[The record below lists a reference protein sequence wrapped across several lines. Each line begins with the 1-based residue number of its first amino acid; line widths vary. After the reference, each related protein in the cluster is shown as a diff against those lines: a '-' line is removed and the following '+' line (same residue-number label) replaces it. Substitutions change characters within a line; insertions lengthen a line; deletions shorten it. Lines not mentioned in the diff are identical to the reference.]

1 MEAHRAYWLDQL
13 KGNIPVL
20 ELPTDFQ
27 RPAVLTHRG
36 GRIRG
41 IIDPEKYRQLIQLTL
56 TYNTSLYSLLMT
68 LAKALLYR
76 YTGQKEIIVG
86 YPIAMRD
93 HTDLENQVGFYLNTL
108 PLKTLIEGKVPF
120 IEVLQKVK
128 AGMLHNHAH
137 QLYPFEK
144 IVSGLGF
151 ARNTSRSPLF
161 DVVVVL
167 QNLQI
172 HKQEVTELNDL
183 SIDLYNTEQVT
194 SSIDL
199 RLEFL
204 ERADHIVI
212 HFDYNSGLF
221 EPATIQLFMDRFLAI
236 LEQAVSDPYINIDEF
251 IFKND
256 NNLQPDNKIGSHFT
270 IKF

>member
-1 MEAHRAYWLDQL
+1 

-20 ELPTDFQ
+20 ELPVDFQ

-36 GRIRG
+36 GRVRG
-41 IIDPEKYRQLIQLTL
+41 IIDPEKYRQLLQLTL
-56 TYNTSLYSLLMT
+56 SYNTSLYTVLLA
-68 LAKALLYR
+68 LSKALLYR

-86 YPIAMRD
+86 YPISMRD

-108 PLKTLIEGKVPF
+108 PLKTEIEGDNSF
-120 IEVLQKVK
+120 IEVLQKVNE
-128 AGMLHNHAH
+128 GMLLNHAH

-151 ARNTSRSPLF
+151 SGNTSRSPLF

-172 HKQEVTELNDL
+172 HKQAVTELDDL
-183 SIDLYNTEQVT
+183 TIDLYDVEQVT

-212 HFDYNSGLF
+212 HFDYNRGLF
-221 EPATIQLFMDRFLAI
+221 KPATIQVFMDRFLAM
-236 LEQAVSDPYINIDEF
+236 LEQAVKDPQINIDEF
-251 IFKND
+251 IFKHD
-256 NNLQPDNKIGSHFT
+256 SNLQLNNNIGSHFS